1 MNDEELKKIWQQL
14 DTRIST
20 LNDRTKAH
28 TIQLENMNKEIKLLK
43 NYILIKGSK
52 I

>member
-1 MNDEELKKIWQQL
+1 MNDEELIKMWKQL

-20 LNDRTKAH
+20 LNDRTKNH
-28 TIQLENMNKEIKLLK
+28 TLQIKELQKLIKNKE
-43 NYILIKGSK
+43 K